1 MWHTEEP
8 ALKDGEKTDRDSLT
22 GQERSFKDNPD
33 SERNTLC
40 FFCISS
46 DFCMIGT
53 DIRVENCKELLGQQ
67 TLTTNSVRMLSLD
80 I

>member
-1 MWHTEEP
+1 MQR
-8 ALKDGEKTDRDSLT
+8 KDWEGWLHRFAGLHIVHLEKKN
-22 GQERSFKDNPD
+22 GN
-33 SERNTLC
+33 C
-40 FFCISS
+40 IIAIGIIISS

-67 TLTTNSVRMLSLD
+67 TLTTNSVRTLSLD